1 MAPGILNQLGPNA
14 IMNLTKMAA
23 VYKQQAAAA
32 GYSME
37 ELANMAAAKAS
48 GTNDDD
54 IPDLVKN
61 FESAEI
67 NAN

>member
-1 MAPGILNQLGPNA
+1 
-14 IMNLTKMAA
+14 MNLTKMAA